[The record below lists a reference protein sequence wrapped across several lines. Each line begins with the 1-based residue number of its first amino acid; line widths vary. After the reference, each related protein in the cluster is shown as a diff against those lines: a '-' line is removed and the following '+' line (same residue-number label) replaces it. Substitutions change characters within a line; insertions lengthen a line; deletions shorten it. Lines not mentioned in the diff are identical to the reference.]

1 MGFGGMYNTLSD
13 TPISKGYKHFKSEH
27 EMVTAY
33 AEQSAPDGRHRKS
46 RMGFTGEQFLSY
58 RTTIARFIGKGK
70 TRCCVVDINNFGST
84 VTPGHRR
91 EVENALKRA
100 KVKVFHVDFGGRGQS
115 LHVTPESLREY
126 HLDEWRVVPEHRK
139 GTRAGIIARE
149 YLHRY
154 RHLPEALEVC
164 KWFKLPSAKIEKIV
178 VGEEANRQ
186 RNTEI
191 LVAYE
196 AKINAVTDARRAHEE
211 AERKRDREEAIASAI
226 GRGEEYA
233 KWVKQNP
240 WNLNDLPDKMRTSLY
255 SFGYNDELLVD
266 RIDLLA
272 VVLKLRLTLAKKEA
286 NEKMMMLRRKN
297 WDLESK
303 AEELAAIQERMKPAQ
318 STGDRAIVLE

>member
-1 MGFGGMYNTLSD
+1 
-13 TPISKGYKHFKSEH
+13 
-27 EMVTAY
+27 
-33 AEQSAPDGRHRKS
+33 
-46 RMGFTGEQFLSY
+46 
-58 RTTIARFIGKGK
+58 
-70 TRCCVVDINNFGST
+70 
-84 VTPGHRR
+84 
-91 EVENALKRA
+91 
-100 KVKVFHVDFGGRGQS
+100 
-115 LHVTPESLREY
+115 
-126 HLDEWRVVPEHRK
+126 
-139 GTRAGIIARE
+139 
-149 YLHRY
+149 
-154 RHLPEALEVC
+154 
-164 KWFKLPSAKIEKIV
+164 

>member
-1 MGFGGMYNTLSD
+1 MGFSGMYGSLSD
-13 TPISKGYKHFKSEH
+13 TPISRGYKHFKSEH
-27 EMVTAY
+27 EMVKAF
-33 AEQSAPDGRHRKS
+33 AEQSAPDGRHKKS

-100 KVKVFHVDFGGRGQS
+100 KVKVFHVDFGGRGQD
-115 LHVTPESLREY
+115 LRITPEQLRDY
-126 HLDEWRVVPEHRK
+126 HVDSWNDVPKHQK

-196 AKINAVTDARRAHEE
+196 AKINAVTDARRAREREE
-211 AERKRDREEAIASAI
+211 AERERLADIKQAIERAEAI
-226 GRGEEYA
+226 E
-233 KWVKQNP
+233 KWADSNTWRLADIPEPMKTG
-240 WNLNDLPDKMRTSLY
+240 LH
-255 SFGYNDELLVD
+255 SFGYNDGLLAG
-266 RIDLLA
+266 RTDLLA
-272 VVLKLRLTLAKKEA
+272 VVLKIRLKV
-286 NEKMMMLRRKN
+286 EKRESDLKISELSREN
-297 WDLESK
+297 WDLEKK
-303 AEELAAIQERMKPAQ
+303 ANQLAAIQERMKPAQ